1 VEEQQVDLETHLESL
16 VDQAEVVVLL
26 ILAVLQDLIQ
36 AELEQLVKVIM
47 ED

>member
-1 VEEQQVDLETHLESL
+1 VEEQRVDLETHLESL

-26 ILAVLQDLIQ
+26 ILEALQDLIQ

>member
-1 VEEQQVDLETHLESL
+1 VEEQRVDLETHLESL

-26 ILAVLQDLIQ
+26 ILEVLVDLIQ
-36 AELEQLVKVIM
+36 VELEQLVKVVT